1 MMKDWREQHE
11 NKRESQSKEVK
22 GWGLF
27 YMLTW
32 HLGAGDVG
40 SEG

>member
-1 MMKDWREQHE
+1 MKIRGSL
-11 NKRESQSKEVK
+11 KAKEVK
-22 GWGLF
+22 RWGLF

-32 HLGAGDVG
+32 HLGVGDVG

>member
-1 MMKDWREQHE
+1 MKIRGSLKE
-11 NKRESQSKEVK
+11 KEVK